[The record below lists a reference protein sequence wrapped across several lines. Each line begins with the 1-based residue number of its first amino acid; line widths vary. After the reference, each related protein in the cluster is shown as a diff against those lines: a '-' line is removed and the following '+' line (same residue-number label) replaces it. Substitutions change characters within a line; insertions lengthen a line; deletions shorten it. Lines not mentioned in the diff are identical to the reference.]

1 MSKSRTTIYRIKVT
15 LQHVPPPIWRHI
27 EVPGDIQL
35 GKLHRILQA
44 TMGWYDAHLHV
55 FRVGDTTYGVPDSD
69 SLFDTEMENECNAR
83 LDRIVAEGDT
93 LFYEYDFGDGWE
105 HELKIEKVLA
115 PEPGARY
122 PRCLKGKRACPPE
135 DCGGPWGYQ
144 NLIQNLA
151 NPKHEEYEEV
161 REWIGDEVDPEAFDL
176 EEVNQMPKRMR

>member
-83 LDRIVAEGDT
+83 LAKFRKCWQIPDILLAEPPGYGT
-93 LFYEYDFGDGWE
+93 LN
-105 HELKIEKVLA
+105 LKLLTLPNGFLMLSRPFRGSGLTV
-115 PEPGARY
+115 
-122 PRCLKGKRACPPE
+122 
-135 DCGGPWGYQ
+135 
-144 NLIQNLA
+144 
-151 NPKHEEYEEV
+151 
-161 REWIGDEVDPEAFDL
+161 F
-176 EEVNQMPKRMR
+176 